1 LKIQKS
7 FLIDREVRKFNII
20 VIQKQDCNIN
30 VSQTFSSTH
39 NFFHLVR
46 DSSFQAKTC
55 IYINKHLKFNQW
67 TMKIIEL
74 NICSIKLQTSNS
86 KDEIQTLRLI
96 NIYNSCSLSII
107 FTEESSTISR
117 LNELIKDD
125 CKQLIV
131 EDFNLHHSHWRDRRC
146 FTRHTTTDAL
156 LDIIMNIRLK
166 LLLESDTITKETHN
180 QLTTINLTFD
190 SEKIQF
196 MIYKCKMRI
205 DLHQKSD
212 HLSIVTKLCLR
223 TSFVQLTTR
232 WLWKKMNTEALNT
245 HLRIHLFVDC
255 FLDDK
260 TAIDD
265 RVAEITHALQEIIK
279 KFTSWAKSLIQAW
292 DFWNQ
297 ICSKVVTKLWWLWV
311 IWKLQSTLKAWND
324 YLRYNDHKNKII
336 KETKH
341 SHFRSQMHKLSNKLK
356 SIWRFAKWV
365 RIESQLFKK
374 LSQFS
379 LLKSNDFDHIANSF
393 KEKREMLRKKFFSSL
408 S

>member
-1 LKIQKS
+1 MKIQKS

-46 DSSFQAKTC
+46 DSSFQARTC

-131 EDFNLHHSHWRDRRC
+131 EDFNLHHLHWRDRRC
-146 FTRHTTTDAL
+146 FTRHTMTDAL
-156 LDIIMNIRLK
+156 LDIIMNTRLK

-180 QLTTINLTFD
+180 QLTTINLAFD

-223 TSFVQLTTR
+223 TSFVQLTTC

-255 FLDDK
+255 FLNDK

-265 RVAEITHALQEIIK
+265 KVAEITHALQKIIK
-279 KFTSWAKSLIQAW
+279 KSTSWAKSLIQAW

-297 ICSKVVTKLWWLWV
+297 ICSKVVTKSWWLQV
-311 IWKLQSTLKAWND
+311 
-324 YLRYNDHKNKII
+324 
-336 KETKH
+336 
-341 SHFRSQMHKLSNKLK
+341 
-356 SIWRFAKWV
+356 V
-365 RIESQLFKK
+365 
-374 LSQFS
+374 
-379 LLKSNDFDHIANSF
+379 
-393 KEKREMLRKKFFSSL
+393 
-408 S
+408 

>member
-46 DSSFQAKTC
+46 DSSFQARTC

-131 EDFNLHHSHWRDRRC
+131 EDFNLHHLHWRDRRC
-146 FTRHTTTDAL
+146 FTRHTMTDAL
-156 LDIIMNIRLK
+156 LDIIMNTRLK

-180 QLTTINLTFD
+180 QLTTINLAFD

-223 TSFVQLTTR
+223 TSFVQLTTC

-255 FLDDK
+255 FLNDK

-265 RVAEITHALQEIIK
+265 KVAEITHALQKIIK
-279 KFTSWAKSLIQAW
+279 KSTSWAKSLIQAW

-297 ICSKVVTKLWWLWV
+297 ICSKVVTKSWWLQV
-311 IWKLQSTLKAWND
+311 
-324 YLRYNDHKNKII
+324 
-336 KETKH
+336 
-341 SHFRSQMHKLSNKLK
+341 
-356 SIWRFAKWV
+356 V
-365 RIESQLFKK
+365 
-374 LSQFS
+374 
-379 LLKSNDFDHIANSF
+379 
-393 KEKREMLRKKFFSSL
+393 
-408 S
+408 